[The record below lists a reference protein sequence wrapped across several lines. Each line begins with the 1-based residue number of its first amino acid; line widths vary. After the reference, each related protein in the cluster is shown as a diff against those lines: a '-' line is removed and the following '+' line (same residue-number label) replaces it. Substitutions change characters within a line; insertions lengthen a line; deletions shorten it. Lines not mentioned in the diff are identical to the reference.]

1 MTIAIYVLDKND
13 VEAAAL
19 ALGGERLK
27 NWVTLRNLHKKESAH
42 IPCMDDDGNMAFV
55 LKTVD
60 DVQDMYAIAGIARTI
75 APLEYHIDYS
85 YHSEADSISDDT
97 KKLHQLGWLLA
108 QYDFKD
114 YISSSDNTEFPKL
127 KLDDAYKKDLEIAR
141 DATFKVRDLV
151 NMPPCYLYPE
161 TLVQKVAELGKA
173 HNAKVN
179 IIKGDALQKDY
190 PLVYTVGKASDFK
203 PHYAQ
208 LSWGDAD
215 HPKVTLVGKGVCFDS
230 GGLDIKSSSNMALMK
245 KDMGGAAA
253 VIGLAHMIMSHKLPV
268 QLRLLVPAVENSVS
282 GNAFRTSDV
291 ITARNGTTVEIGNTD
306 AEGRLI
312 LSDALTD
319 ACEQEPELI
328 IDCATL
334 TGAARVA
341 LGTEMPACFANNRA
355 EAAKLIALSNE
366 MQDMLWELPLHKPY
380 KRMLKSSIADI
391 NHTSSGGY
399 GGAITAALYLQTFVT
414 TKCDWFHIDMMAWNV
429 SGKPGRPKGGEAMG
443 VRALFAYL
451 QQRYTA

>member
-1 MTIAIYVLDKND
+1 MTIPIYLLDKND
-13 VEAAAL
+13 VETAAL
-19 ALGGERLK
+19 TIGGQRLK
-27 NWVTLRNLHKKESAH
+27 NWVTLRNLHQKTSAH
-42 IPCMDDDGNMAFV
+42 IPCMDDDGSVAYV

-60 DVQDMYAIAGIARTI
+60 DIHDMYAVANIAKTI
-75 APLEYHIDYS
+75 APLTYHLDYS
-85 YHSEADSISDDT
+85 YHYEADNISQET
-97 KKLHQLGWLLA
+97 KTLHQLGWMLA
-108 QYDFKD
+108 QYDFDDYLSTKNTKD
-114 YISSSDNTEFPKL
+114 YPTL
-127 KLDDAYKKDLEIAR
+127 VCDDAITQELNIAR
-141 DATFKVRDLV
+141 DATFKVRNLV

-161 TLVQKVAELGKA
+161 TLAQQVSDL
-173 HNAKVN
+173 
-179 IIKGDALQKDY
+179 GDAHGATVTIIHGDELEKHY
-190 PLVYTVGKASDFK
+190 PLVYAVGKASDFK

-208 LSWGDAD
+208 LQWGDAS

-230 GGLDIKSSSNMALMK
+230 GGLDLKSSKGMAIMK

-253 VIGLAHMIMSHKLPV
+253 VIGLAHMVMAHQLPV
-268 QLRLLVPAVENSVS
+268 QLRLLIPAVENSVN

-319 ACEQEPELI
+319 ACEHEPELI

-341 LGTEMPACFANNRA
+341 LGTEMPACFANNRV
-355 EAAKLIALSNE
+355 EAAKLLALSE
-366 MQDMLWELPLHKPY
+366 KTQDMMWELPLHAPY

-391 NHTSSGGY
+391 NHTASGGY

-414 TKCDWFHIDMMAWNV
+414 APCDWFHIDMMAWNV
-429 SGKPGRPKGGEAMG
+429 NSKPGRPKGGEAMG

-451 QQRYTA
+451 QQRYTK